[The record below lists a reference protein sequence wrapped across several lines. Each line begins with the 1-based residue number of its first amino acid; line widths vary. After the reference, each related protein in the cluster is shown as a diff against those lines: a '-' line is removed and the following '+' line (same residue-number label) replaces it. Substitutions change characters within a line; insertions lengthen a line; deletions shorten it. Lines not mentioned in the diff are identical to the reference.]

1 MEGKKLQYLGAITY
15 SLANLARTIQ
25 FLDVGLSEEVRMT
38 DAVSDYV
45 KKSRDYLEYLHWNNS
60 NCLNGFIDHD
70 KNIYVMNDEYY
81 GRKSI
86 CDQIYD
92 K

>member
-1 MEGKKLQYLGAITY
+1 
-15 SLANLARTIQ
+15 
-25 FLDVGLSEEVRMT
+25 MT

-45 KKSRDYLEYLHWNNS
+45 KKSRDYLKYLHWNNS
-60 NCLNGFIDHD
+60 NCLNGFIDHE